1 MDIIRKGGWL
11 RVSGERVGER
21 KDMQPFLL
29 RSTAEFQKYVW
40 RYTGGAVTNSHLNNN
55 TNNNNDSNT
64 NDKKNK
70 Y

>member
-29 RSTAEFQKYVW
+29 RSTAEFQNMC
-40 RYTGGAVTNSHLNNN
+40 GGILEEQ
-55 TNNNNDSNT
+55 
-64 NDKKNK
+64 
-70 Y
+70 